1 MSRPCLSRIS
11 CLLVGVT
18 LSVLQAAAPVHAD
31 AISLTTP
38 AGLSPGDTFRFFYTT
53 SSLIGATSSDI
64 STYNAFVNTD
74 AAGAT
79 YDGRVV
85 LWKAVGSTAAVA
97 ARDNVGG
104 FGTIV
109 PVYTVLG
116 GLLAPSLTT
125 DGDGLWADI
134 APEPAIVGLDGSTT
148 VTEAAVWTGSE
159 SDGTGF
165 YGVLGG
171 DPVDTGNPWGD
182 TYTWLN
188 ASRRS
193 PSQQRAMYAMS
204 EELTVAAASV
214 PEIDP
219 NYVGSVVALVLG
231 SLGLLE
237 RRRVRCADTLHAV

>member
-18 LSVLQAAAPVHAD
+18 VSVLQAAAPVHAD

-38 AGLSPGDTFRFFYTT
+38 AGLNPGDTFRFFYTT

-85 LWKAVGSTAAVA
+85 SWKAVGSTAAVA

-148 VTEAAVWTGSE
+148 VTEEAVWTGSE

-171 DPVDTGNPWGD
+171 DPVDTGNPWGG
-182 TYTWLN
+182 TYSWLS
-188 ASRRS
+188 ASRLS
-193 PSQQRAMYAMS
+193 SSQQRAMYAMS

-214 PEIDP
+214 PEI
-219 NYVGSVVALVLG
+219 NLNSVGSVLALVLG

-237 RRRVRCADTLHAV
+237 RRRVKRVETFHPV